1 MYRCTTGL
9 GVKNPQSLT
18 KSVVRFLPVGN
29 GSISPPKNL
38 KWNRLAKRSGV
49 GYCNAMSSKIRLDRV
64 FVAMSLL
71 AGLSLATP
79 VEQHGDLAVV
89 SGQVVDKNG
98 APPQLRGM
106 SLYWSQAKVGRDFY
120 NASVVDWLASDWK
133 VKIIRAA
140 LAVEGDWSP
149 VEKGYLSDP
158 QGNTARIKTVVDAA
172 IAKGIYVV
180 IDWHDHDAIKH
191 QAQAVTFFSEMS
203 QLYGNQP
210 NVIFEIFNEPLDIP
224 WSNIKTYAQTV
235 IQAIRKNS
243 DNLIVVGT
251 PKWASELIPPAKDP
265 ITGVKNVAYAFHMY
279 ASEEWHHNHYIKRA
293 DSAIAMGLPLF
304 VSEWGLTPASGN
316 GNINQQWVEEF
327 WSWMESRKL
336 SSCAWSLSDAAETSA
351 ALKAVT
357 WNGDGS
363 AKHNVSTT
371 GGWPTSDLTTSGNWL
386 RDKFRQTNTAS
397 TRAKVSRPPFHLAR
411 SGRAITVTP
420 ASGPAPTSLRVVD
433 LRGKV
438 LFERTAVSG
447 GVRFELSPGV
457 YHLALGRSPV
467 VPFVVP

>member
-1 MYRCTTGL
+1 LAT
-9 GVKNPQSLT
+9 VESN
-18 KSVVRFLPVGN
+18 
-29 GSISPPKNL
+29 PKNL
-38 KWNRLAKRSGV
+38 KPESLAKPSGS
-49 GYCNAMSSKIRLDRV
+49 GYPNAMPTKIGSNRV
-64 FVAMSLL
+64 VVALSLL
-71 AGLSLATP
+71 AGLAWTATP
-79 VEQHGDLAVV
+79 VEQHGALAVV

-98 APPQLRGM
+98 VPPQLRGM

-120 NASVVDWLASDWK
+120 NTSVVDWLATDWNVK
-133 VKIIRAA
+133 VVRAA

-149 VEKGYLSDP
+149 VEKGYLSDA

-191 QAQAVTFFSEMS
+191 QAQAVSFFTEMS
-203 QLYGNQP
+203 QLYGKQP
-210 NVIFEIFNEPLDIP
+210 NVIFEIFNEPLDIS
-224 WSNIKTYAQTV
+224 WSSIKSYSQTV

-265 ITGVKNVAYAFHMY
+265 ITGFKNVAYAFHMY
-279 ASEEWHHNHYIKRA
+279 ASEEWHHKHYIKRA

-316 GNINQQWVEEF
+316 GNINMQWVEEF

-336 SSCAWSLSDAAETSA
+336 SSCAWSLSDASETSA

-371 GGWPTSDLTTSGNWL
+371 GGWSTSDLTQSGNWL
-386 RDKFRQTNTAS
+386 RDKFRQSNTVS
-397 TRAKVSRPPFHLAR
+397 TVPKPALPSLRMARAGR
-411 SGRAITVTP
+411 SVAVTLEPGVP
-420 ASGPAPTSLRVVD
+420 AASLRVAD

-438 LFERTAVSG
+438 RFERSAVPG
-447 GVRFELSPGV
+447 GTVRFELAPGV
-457 YHLALGRSPV
+457 YHLALGESPAIA
-467 VPFVVP
+467 FVVP